1 MLKRK
6 VLCDAHSVWA
16 MFDVIVEE
24 EPKAEDD
31 DVNHDDLEDGGM
43 EAIDAGEG

>member
-1 MLKRK
+1 
-6 VLCDAHSVWA
+6 
-16 MFDVIVEE
+16 MFDVIMEE

-43 EAIDAGEG
+43 ETIDAGEGEGGNPRSPSV